1 MTANIHVL
9 FFYWN
14 KCLFFY
20 FLALFCVL
28 YYTKENLL
36 YTSCVLWSP
45 GDLVREKKSI
55 KDEFCLQRNF
65 CWHIK
70 SEGTKKSRSGGLWVK
85 VALFHSYISLH
96 KESNGGTLVRKS
108 LLIVSSSPAQHWLV
122 WFWMVNVSLFNQP
135 MDFMLWGT
143 MRQISCL

>member
-1 MTANIHVL
+1 MFILLLSRSFLCFILYQRKSSLHVL
-9 FFYWN
+9 CFVVTWRFSQR
-14 KCLFFY
+14 K
-20 FLALFCVL
+20 
-28 YYTKENLL
+28 
-36 YTSCVLWSP
+36 
-45 GDLVREKKSI
+45 KKSI

-70 SEGTKKSRSGGLWVK
+70 SEGTNKSRSGGLWVK